1 MTFHRFENYEAR
13 TRAVHLS
20 TGQTRKIVGNYIFF
34 GHVKKDA
41 GTGSV
46 AHYHPNDYMI
56 FILEGKAHALCGKD
70 RRIIM
75 PGTLMHVP
83 PSAQHQLKAAEDG
96 YMCYLAIKEPT
107 WSMVGAAVD
116 EPLPDAPPVEEEV
129 WAKHAKGEWPGQD
142 KDPKKS
148 SAIFDGF
155 GTAYYTMIDD
165 FDAPAISGK
174 SERRVMGER
183 LNFGFCD
190 FPKGHEEPLHA
201 SEHERFIY
209 VVRGGLEVSVDGDS
223 QKCGRDDVVEIPKG
237 RKVSLKVTDGP
248 ARFVSV
254 ESKTELENLVDS
266 QGS

>member
-20 TGQTRKIVGNYIFF
+20 TGQTRKIVGKYIYFA
-34 GHVKKDA
+34 HVRKETS
-41 GTGSV
+41 TGSV

-56 FILEGKAHALCGKD
+56 FILEGKANALCGKD
-70 RRIIM
+70 RRMIM

-83 PSAQHQLKAAEDG
+83 PSAQHQLKAAEEGD
-96 YMCYLAIKEPT
+96 MCYLAIKEPT

-129 WAKHAKGEWPGQD
+129 WAKHAKGEWPGEE
-142 KDPKKS
+142 KDPEKS
-148 SAIFDGF
+148 TAIFDGF
-155 GTAYYTMIDD
+155 GTPYYNIIDS
-165 FDAPAISGK
+165 FDAPANSAKTI
-174 SERRVMGER
+174 RRVMGER

-190 FPKGHEEPLHA
+190 MPMGHEEPLHT

-209 VVRGGLEVSVDGDS
+209 LVRGGLEVSVDGDCQQCS
-223 QKCGRDDVVEIPKG
+223 RDDVIEIPKG
-237 RKVSLKVTDGP
+237 SKISLKVTEGP

-254 ESKTELENLVDS
+254 ESTIELEKFVDS
-266 QGS
+266 QGA